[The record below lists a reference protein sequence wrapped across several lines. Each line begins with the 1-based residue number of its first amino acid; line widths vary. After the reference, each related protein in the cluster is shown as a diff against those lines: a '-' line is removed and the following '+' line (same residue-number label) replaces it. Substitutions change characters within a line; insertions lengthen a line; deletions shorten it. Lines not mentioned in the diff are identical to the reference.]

1 MHALTFCYYIHIF
14 FLKPMTTATT
24 KLISWRK
31 EIIRPTGLFLYYY
44 HHPSSTSL
52 LYPKS
57 LLTMETR
64 ERRERWCDGAYA
76 LSPCFIDE
84 WAKQSAW
91 LSISIT
97 HLREWVMM
105 HNCRCAWIELK
116 NFHMFYF
123 SLYKCRYIYIYIRK
137 TYTSIQ
143 LKKESIKQH
152 TQKIIN
158 KHCSNKFSFD
168 NNQILVHR

>member
-1 MHALTFCYYIHIF
+1 MVCQCHWQNRSI
-14 FLKPMTTATT
+14 MENT
-24 KLISWRK
+24 K
-31 EIIRPTGLFLYYY
+31 YM
-44 HHPSSTSL
+44 L
-52 LYPKS
+52 LYACIDVLLLHSYIFSKTDDDSDDKTHILKKRNSKTDWFIPLLLPPSIFNIFALPPKS

-76 LSPCFIDE
+76 LSLCFIDE
-84 WAKQSAW
+84 WAEQSAW

-97 HLREWVMM
+97 HLKEWVMM

-143 LKKESIKQH
+143 FKKK
-152 TQKIIN
+152 KA
-158 KHCSNKFSFD
+158 
-168 NNQILVHR
+168 